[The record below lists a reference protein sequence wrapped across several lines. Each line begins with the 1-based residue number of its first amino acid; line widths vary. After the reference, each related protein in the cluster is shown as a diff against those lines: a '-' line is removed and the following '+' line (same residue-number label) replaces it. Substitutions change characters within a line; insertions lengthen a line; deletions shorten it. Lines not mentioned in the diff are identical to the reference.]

1 MSADLT
7 SFLAGV
13 DITKL
18 RSSSSEMRAALNAAA
33 AAGGRVWTGLLEDV
47 VAALSEVGRVD
58 LCLARLVEGHADALR
73 ILDEAGATPGEG
85 IYGVWASRSVGTGLR
100 ARPSAAGWTLEGELR
115 FASGIG
121 LIDRCLVSASLD
133 AEHHLLFDVGLD
145 AHADGIDADE
155 SSWATPAMDA
165 SRSIAVRV
173 ATQVQRADQVG
184 GRDFYLSRPGF
195 AVGGLG
201 VAAVWAGGA
210 RQVADAVADG
220 LRRFTPTPHQHRR
233 LGLMAQAAWTADLAV
248 SSTAR
253 ALPSLPAGTVAR
265 EVARARTAVVLGCD
279 IALEQAPLVVG
290 PGGLSTNTRLV
301 RALADLAIYVRQHH
315 LDAETS
321 KSGEDFLAST
331 ELLGS

>member
-1 MSADLT
+1 MSSDLT
-7 SFLAGV
+7 GFLTSV
-13 DITKL
+13 DTMKL
-18 RSSSSEMRAALNAAA
+18 RASSVEMKAALNAAA
-33 AAGGRVWTGLLEDV
+33 DAGGPVWTGPLEAL

-85 IYGVWASRSVGTGLR
+85 VYGVWASRSAGTGLR
-100 ARPSAAGWTLEGELR
+100 VRQSADGWTLEGELR
-115 FASGIG
+115 FASGTG
-121 LIDRCLVSASLD
+121 LIDRCLVSASVD

-155 SSWATPAMDA
+155 SSWSTVAMDA
-165 SRSIAVRV
+165 SRSLTVRV
-173 ATQVQRADQVG
+173 ATRIRRVDQVG
-184 GRDFYLSRPGF
+184 DRDFYLSRPGF

-233 LGLMAQAAWTADLAV
+233 LGLMAQAVWTAHLAV

-253 ALPSLPAGTVAR
+253 ALPSLSPNTVPR
-265 EVARARTAVVLGCD
+265 EIARARTAVVLGCD
-279 IALEQAPLVVG
+279 TVLEQAPLVVG
-290 PGGLSTNTRLV
+290 PGGLSANARLV

-315 LDAETS
+315 LDAETT
-321 KSGEDFLAST
+321 KSGADFLAAT

>member
-7 SFLAGV
+7 GFLAGV
-13 DITKL
+13 DTTKL
-18 RSSSSEMRAALNAAA
+18 RSSSAEMRAALNAAA
-33 AAGGRVWTGLLEDV
+33 AAGGPVWTGPLEGLV
-47 VAALSEVGRVD
+47 SALSDVGRVD

-73 ILDEAGATPGEG
+73 IIAEAAATPGEG
-85 IYGVWASRSVGTGLR
+85 LYGVWASRSAGTGLR
-100 ARPSAAGWTLEGELR
+100 VRPSTGGWTLDGELR

-155 SSWATPAMDA
+155 SSWSTTAMDA
-165 SRSIAVRV
+165 SRSLTVRV
-173 ATQVQRADQVG
+173 TTPVRRADQVG
-184 GRDFYLSRPGF
+184 GTDFYLSRPGF

-220 LRRFTPTPHQHRR
+220 LRRFTPTPHQQRR
-233 LGLMAQAAWTADLAV
+233 LGLMAQAVWTADLAV

-253 ALPSLPAGTVAR
+253 ALPRLPADTIAR

-279 IALEQAPLVVG
+279 TVLEQAPLVVG
-290 PGGLSTNTRLV
+290 PGGLSTNIRLV
-301 RALADLAIYVRQHH
+301 RALADLAMYVRQHH
-315 LDAETS
+315 LDAETT
-321 KSGEDFLAST
+321 KSGADFLAST
-331 ELLGS
+331 KLLGS